1 MSLQTTSHLNTT
13 DTPIQWFR
21 NAAPYIN
28 MHRGKVFVIMFSG
41 EAVEHKNFK
50 RLIQDFALLK
60 SLGIKLVL
68 VHGARPQIDTNL
80 AQQNIQTPIVN
91 DLRITTRES
100 LNAVLNAVGSNRLK
114 IEAQLTL
121 GLSHSPVCGEKYGE
135 RVDVVSGNYVL
146 AKPYGVRDGVDYKL
160 TGMVR
165 SIDTTAI
172 LNNLAN
178 DQIVLLG
185 SIGYSTTGEVFNLLA
200 EQVAVKTAI
209 ALKAEKLIFLG
220 QQNTHAKVNHQR
232 DFVPAEI
239 FALLK
244 QPDFS
249 YTSQN
254 IANNNK
260 NTDKKESETQNSLQH
275 SLPVEFRR
283 HLIGSAKACKQGVA
297 RSHIVSH
304 LHDDSL
310 LKELFTRE
318 GAGTLVSTDPYEE
331 IQPASIADVVGLIAL
346 LAPLEEKGI
355 LVRRSR
361 EKLENEIEH
370 FVVAKIDGMI
380 VGCAAL
386 YPLYLPD
393 GASSG
398 MAEIACVAVHMAYRG
413 KQRGEKLLQ
422 FLEQQ
427 AKKQG
432 ISTLFVLTTQTAH
445 WFMEQGFTEASLAAL
460 PVSKQKL
467 YNQQRNS
474 KIYTKEL

>member
-1 MSLQTTSHLNTT
+1 MSVQKDNHLSSTNSI
-13 DTPIQWFR
+13 TPIQWFR

-28 MHRGKVFVIMFSG
+28 MHRGNVFVIMFSG
-41 EAVEHKNFK
+41 EAVEHNNFK
-50 RLIQDFALLK
+50 RLIHDFALLK

-68 VHGARPQIDTNL
+68 VHGARPQIEANL
-80 AQQNIQTPIVN
+80 TQQNIKTPIVN

-100 LNAVLNAVGSNRLK
+100 LNAVLNAVGSTRLK

-121 GLSHSPVCGEKYGE
+121 GLSDSPIHGEMYGE

-146 AKPYGVRDGVDYKL
+146 AKPYGVRDGVDYQL

-165 SIDTTAI
+165 SIDTRAI

-209 ALKAEKLIFLG
+209 ALKAQKLIFLG
-220 QQNTHAKVNHQR
+220 QQNTHAEVNHQR
-232 DFVPAEI
+232 DFISADI
-239 FALLK
+239 FKLFN
-244 QPDFS
+244 QTCTTD
-249 YTSQN
+249 
-254 IANNNK
+254 
-260 NTDKKESETQNSLQH
+260 NTNSGLQQR
-275 SLPVEFRR
+275 LPVEFRR
-283 HLIGSAKACKQGVA
+283 HLIGSAKACEQGVA

-304 LHDDSL
+304 VYDDSL

-331 IQPASIADVVGLIAL
+331 IQPASIADVAGLIAL

-361 EKLENEIEH
+361 EKLESEIEH

-386 YPLYLPD
+386 YPLYLPN
-393 GASSG
+393 GTSANT
-398 MAEIACVAVHMAYRG
+398 AEVACVAVHTAYRG
-413 KQRGEKLLQ
+413 KQRGEKLLK
-422 FLEQQ
+422 FLERQ
-427 AKKQG
+427 AKKQD
-432 ISTLFVLTTQTAH
+432 ITSLFVLTTQTAH
-445 WFMEQGFTEASLAAL
+445 WFMEQGFQAASLTEL
-460 PVSKQKL
+460 PAPKQKL
-467 YNQQRNS
+467 YNHQRNS
-474 KIYTKEL
+474 KIYIKQLA